1 MARII
6 FYQRDGAKEL
16 DRWMESFL
24 GEDDIV
30 FERDRHFH
38 KGNRKTY
45 EDYLSEEDCN
55 EIDAAALSL
64 AEGWYKDRAGKDYTI
79 YEDISLGEMAE
90 YKLMK
95 YLVRVLKDI
104 ALLLQ
109 VKEKERPSAFVFID
123 DNSILSE
130 LLKEFSSRYGIKT
143 EALSFS
149 PEAVSFPSRTSWRR
163 NSLKTIVWS
172 ILAFFQRLA
181 RKKKEYK
188 PTIVIEA
195 YGKFTPL
202 IKRLAQEGYKII
214 IFGRLGLE
222 KDLFRPNIFYRR
234 WPGLFTLSEGSARED
249 NFLNEQLEKELRPFL
264 RGFTFRSFNAG
275 GLILKKLR
283 EVINSDF
290 LALREDILKTTAFL
304 KCQAVKTIIT
314 LQDRDGLNRLLV
326 ACGNSLGLKTIE
338 IQHGTLAN
346 LPYLVSPISQKLGV
360 WGRAGKEFYLKR
372 KIEEKRIHMVGD
384 FYLENLKKSSPGRII
399 NLKKALGLNSSKP
412 TILFAS
418 QPFIEITSL
427 DSPLK
432 TLDIFEAVAELS
444 QEVREVEFLVKFHPS
459 EKADIKRKILKE
471 RDGKNI
477 FIAEKGLVSELL
489 SLSQVLIT
497 FCSSIVIE
505 AAILGVPI
513 IALNLTTRKDFLP
526 IVEMG
531 AALGAY
537 RKEDLALLIKSVLY
551 DEKTRDSLAE
561 GRKRFINFQIDS
573 NNTSLERIMEL
584 I

>member
-16 DRWMESFL
+16 DRWMESYL
-24 GEDDIV
+24 GEEDIV
-30 FERDRHFH
+30 FERDRHFC

-45 EDYLSEEDCN
+45 EDYLSEEDCY
-55 EIDAAALSL
+55 EIDAAALRL
-64 AEGWYKDRAGKDYTI
+64 AEGWYKDRVGKDHTI
-79 YEDISLGEMAE
+79 CDDISLGKMVE

-104 ALLLQ
+104 ALLLKI
-109 VKEKERPSAFVFID
+109 KEKERPSAFIFID
-123 DNSILSE
+123 DSSILSE
-130 LLKEFSSRYGIKT
+130 LLKEFSSGYGIKT
-143 EALSFS
+143 ETLPFS
-149 PEAVSFPSRTSWRR
+149 PEPVSPPPRTSWLRD
-163 NSLKTIVWS
+163 SPKTMVWY
-172 ILAFFQRLA
+172 ILALFQRLA

-188 PTIVIEA
+188 QTVAIEA
-195 YGKFTPL
+195 YGKFIPL
-202 IKRLAQEGYKII
+202 IKKLVQGGYKII
-214 IFGRLGLE
+214 ILGRLGLE
-222 KDLFRPNIFYRR
+222 KDLFKPNIFYRH
-234 WPGLFTLSEGSARED
+234 WPDLNKIKVKAANLKVAEDILSNIPPD
-249 NFLNEQLEKELRPFL
+249 LWV
-264 RGFTFRSFNAG
+264 FRSFNCG

-290 LALREDILKTTAFL
+290 LALREAILKTTAFL
-304 KCQAVKTIIT
+304 SCHEVKTIIT

-326 ACGNSLGLKTIE
+326 ACGNSRGLKTIE

-346 LPYLVSPISQKLGV
+346 LPYLVSPISQKLCV

-372 KIEEKRIHMVGD
+372 KIEKKRIHIVGD
-384 FYLENLKKSSPGRII
+384 FYLEGLKKSSPERTV
-399 NLKKALGLNSSKP
+399 NLKKALGLNLSKP

-418 QPFIEITSL
+418 QPFIEISSL

-432 TLDIFEAVAELS
+432 TLDIFEAVVELS
-444 QEVREVEFLVKFHPS
+444 QEVREAEFLVKFHPS

-471 RDGKNI
+471 RGYKNI
-477 FIAEKGLVSELL
+477 LIAEKGLVSELL
-489 SLSQVLIT
+489 SISQVLIT

-513 IALNLTTRKDFLP
+513 ITLNLTARKDFLP

-531 AALGAY
+531 AALAAY
-537 RKEDLALLIKSVLY
+537 RKEELVPQIKSVLY
-551 DEKTRDSLAE
+551 DEKTRQTLAE
-561 GRKRFINFQIDS
+561 GRKRFINFQIDPS
-573 NNTSLERIMEL
+573 SSLGRIMEL